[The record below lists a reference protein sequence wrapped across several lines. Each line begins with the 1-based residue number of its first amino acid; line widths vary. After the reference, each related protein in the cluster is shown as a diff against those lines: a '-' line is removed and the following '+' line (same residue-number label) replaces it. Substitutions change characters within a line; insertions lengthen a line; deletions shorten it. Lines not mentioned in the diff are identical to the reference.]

1 MAPSLGQKASHQLLE
16 DLRVHVCLQRQQVKF
31 LVLLNGVVAGLDEA
45 VLGVKP
51 LAAQALLIIS
61 RRLVRALSTQGD

>member
-1 MAPSLGQKASHQLLE
+1 MAPPLGQKAGHQLLE

-45 VLGVKP
+45 VLGVKA